1 MFAHQINTSSHSIG
15 DRVAVV
21 WTVGVADEW
30 FPGTVVEIEN
40 GKYKVRCDD
49 GDVTAF
55 RNASELVA
63 LNDAP
68 GSNMK
73 TPVCVGRPF
82 QVTRSESSSPISKR
96 KCESTTDEKAKTSK
110 SLNKPTDEPT
120 RRENFVR
127 VYGASYFAI
136 KLSRCKGMRV
146 GEEVHKAE
154 KLKQCQ
160 GFI

>member
-1 MFAHQINTSSHSIG
+1 MPPPIFAHQTNTSSHSIGLG

-55 RNASELVA
+55 RNASELVE

-68 GSNMK
+68 GSNYSNMK
-73 TPVCVGRPF
+73 TPVCLNF
-82 QVTRSESSSPISKR
+82 FKSPDPKVVAQSP
-96 KCESTTDEKAKTSK
+96 
-110 SLNKPTDEPT
+110 NQ
-120 RRENFVR
+120 NVR
-127 VYGASYFAI
+127 AQPM
-136 KLSRCKGMRV
+136 KK
-146 GEEVHKAE
+146 
-154 KLKQCQ
+154 
-160 GFI
+160 